1 MSEDLKRVITEEP
14 FLGWLRIEV
23 EGEKPFYKSPF
34 PRTVL
39 TSAAKLRDFL
49 EKEHSAG
56 RLNDVDES
64 QFTFKRKLGLR
75 QTSGSLAANIV
86 AAPDE
91 AEVPSGS
98 SEDASAIV
106 VKDFEERRSVVELLT
121 RNPDIEIDHRKLLS
135 NMSRKVDKFRPSDA
149 YETPTNFEDLK
160 RKVSDSADLKELLAN
175 LTEKSEVVDSLSL
188 MFTDLCLAEISQ
200 VDTNNGPL
208 VEFPGSVNENCYCKI
223 ADYGMER
230 CPRLMSIVI
239 ALIVRREEPVL
250 SKDVLKIATLF
261 SNLCYAVNRDINAM
275 VKLRSLTMQV
285 DGMTNQGLDILS
297 DVGLCQCAR
306 SLSNHRD
313 LFAAVGWDVMNST
326 AANFPYQSTLDN
338 CDLQSEHLTVEVVE
352 KETVDT
358 SNLSTAKITKNEA
371 LDLFTPKLV
380 LLNTEENNAEKEHF
394 ENLVAVAVGRILAS
408 RRQEAKKLAKFLPAH
423 HTHQNSDRKLTP
435 ALTFILKP
443 YPYQETKN
451 PDTIKLLIRIQRQF
465 LQAVARSKGDD
476 PEFIHLLKVLEDA
489 DADNEEREKAEDIV
503 KKEVDEYGEWIG
515 HGDLLTVKMIQEA
528 RMLMVGSAT
537 AFGRL
542 EFLGPFRLQLLHMKM
557 KKICQD
563 YSVGMKNEINFDDK
577 ISLPWLTALTRMKVT
592 NKAKEIKKNDSS
604 FERHDQF
611 LAEVQTSYLVNM
623 FDNYLEKNKDKLE
636 AVNDKEASVAFV
648 WGMLD
653 AFNIQLFY
661 DPSKQEQ
668 GRQKGEDD
676 MFIYCKDM
684 VTRFLLSLAF
694 DVCEE
699 EGDAEGL
706 RALRRIMVS
715 YFLAKKPERQD
726 SKYAAFTTIDLV
738 VELAASER
746 THKRMDLYVVINPS
760 GTSGGGLFRDKFEEH
775 CVRAVKG
782 CLRGTHGGIDDI
794 KLEKE
799 IGGLSVLT
807 EVVQHNRRSVLR
819 ARVGKEHAKDLVG
832 DRVRDQLEENVAKFD
847 PFNRQRDIQHTYFD
861 KSKGGPFVGLTE
873 PDLDRFLVN
882 KKKEYNSKYQ

>member
-1 MSEDLKRVITEEP
+1 MCEQVVTEEP
-14 FLGWLRIEV
+14 FPGWLRIEL
-23 EGEKPFYKSPF
+23 EGDKPFYKSPF
-34 PRTVL
+34 PRTVI
-39 TSAAKLRDFL
+39 TSAAKLRGFL

-56 RLNDVDES
+56 RMEDVNENLFS
-64 QFTFKRKLGLR
+64 FKRKLGLR
-75 QTSGSLAANIV
+75 PTSRSRAAMV
-86 AAPDE
+86 APPHE
-91 AEVPSGS
+91 ADVPHVDVG
-98 SEDASAIV
+98 SEDASDTMV
-106 VKDFEERRSVVELLT
+106 NDLEEKRSVVELLT
-121 RNPDIEIDHRKLLS
+121 RNPEIEIDHHKLLS
-135 NMSRKVDKFRPSDA
+135 LMSKKVDKFRPSDA
-149 YETPTNFEDLK
+149 YETPTYFEDLK
-160 RKVSDSADLKELLAN
+160 QKVSGCTDLKELLAI
-175 LTEKSEVVDSLSL
+175 LAEKTEVVDSLSL
-188 MFTDLCLAEISQ
+188 MFTDLCLAEVSQ
-200 VDTNNGPL
+200 VDTNKGPM
-208 VEFPGSVNENCYCKI
+208 VEFPVSVNENCYCKI
-223 ADYGMER
+223 AEFGMER
-230 CPRLMSIVI
+230 CPRLISMVI
-239 ALIVRREEPVL
+239 ALVVRREEPVM
-250 SKDVLKIATLF
+250 SKDVLRIATLF
-261 SNLCYAVNRDINAM
+261 TNLCYAVNRDIDAM
-275 VKLRSLTMQV
+275 VKLRSLTLQV

-297 DVGLCQCAR
+297 DVGLAQCAR

-313 LFAAVGWDVMNST
+313 LFAEVGWDVMNST

-358 SNLSTAKITKNEA
+358 STLSTAKISKNEA
-371 LDLFTPKLV
+371 LALFNTKLV
-380 LLNTEENNAEKEHF
+380 LLNTEENKSEKEHF
-394 ENLVAVAVGRILAS
+394 ENLVAVAVGRILSA
-408 RRQEAKKLAKFLPAH
+408 RRQEAKKLANFLPAH
-423 HTHQNSDRKLTP
+423 HTHQNSDKKLTP

-465 LQAVARSKGDD
+465 LHAVARSKGDD
-476 PEFIHLLKVLEDA
+476 ADFLHLLKLLEDA
-489 DADNEEREKAEDIV
+489 DADNEEREKAESIV
-503 KKEVDEYGEWIG
+503 KKSVQKYGEWVG
-515 HGDLLTVKMIQEA
+515 HGDLLTVKMVQEA

-542 EFLGPFRLQLLHMKM
+542 EFLGPFRLQMLHMKM

-577 ISLPWLTALTRMKVT
+577 ISLPWLAALTRMKVT

-623 FDNYLEKNKDKLE
+623 FDNYLVQNKDKLE
-636 AVNDKEASVAFV
+636 AVDNKESAVSFV
-648 WGMLD
+648 WSMLD

-661 DPSKQEQ
+661 DPNKQEQ
-668 GRQKGEDD
+668 EKQKGEDD
-676 MFIYCKDM
+676 MFMYCKDM

-726 SKYAAFTTIDLV
+726 SKYAAFTAIDLV

-746 THKRMDLYVVINPS
+746 TRQRMDLYVVINPS
-760 GTSGGGLFRDKFEEH
+760 GTRGGGLFRDKFEEH
-775 CVRAVKG
+775 CVRAVKA

-819 ARVGKEHAKDLVG
+819 ARVGKEHSKDMVG
-832 DRVRDQLEENVAKFD
+832 DNVRDQLEENVAKFD
-847 PFNRQRDIQHTYFD
+847 PFNRERDTQHTFFD
-861 KSKGGPFVGLTE
+861 KLKGSPFVGLTE
-873 PDLDRFLVN
+873 PDLERFIKN
-882 KKKEYNSKYQ
+882 KKKEYTSKYQ